1 MTVVR
6 SDEEL
11 NKYAENKA
19 IVQEVKAKYSKELV

>member
-11 NKYAENKA
+11 NKYAEGKA
-19 IVQEVKAKYSKELV
+19 IVQEVKAMLEGDE